1 MKKIYIVLIFCL
13 LVIVGVYIFNTFSN
27 QNTLL
32 IIKDDRYFNMQF
44 QYPKGYKKTNSTL
57 GVFRVESSDFHSY
70 SYGGGTVMDQGARID
85 LHNQESL
92 SGRIFLSQEEWI
104 KGKLNNTFSSETA
117 IESLIDGMPV
127 VIVERNPAQSE
138 PPYNYNKSIYFL
150 NQKEKNEVVLEL
162 SVVLKSKDGF
172 YTYKKDFD
180 KMVSTIKL
188 SR

>member
-1 MKKIYIVLIFCL
+1 
-13 LVIVGVYIFNTFSN
+13 
-27 QNTLL
+27 
-32 IIKDDRYFNMQF
+32 
-44 QYPKGYKKTNSTL
+44 
-57 GVFRVESSDFHSY
+57 
-70 SYGGGTVMDQGARID
+70 MDQGARID